1 MADNVVQSFLI
12 DQSPTLTALKK
23 TLDAEALRQKA
34 YAQNIANA
42 ETPGY
47 RRVVVDFEDQLKSA
61 LEGNQT
67 DRLHRDDPRHF
78 QKDGTGALQ
87 ELRPKIRE
95 EEPPEDN
102 SGVNGVDLEVEMA
115 QMAETQIK
123 YLAAAEMLKQRY
135 AGLKTAI
142 RGQ

>member
-1 MADNVVQSFLI
+1 MADNIVQRFLI

-23 TLDAEALRQKA
+23 TLDAEAMRQKA
-34 YAQNIANA
+34 HAQNIANA

-47 RRVVVDFEDQLKSA
+47 RRIAVDFEEQLKTA
-61 LEGNQT
+61 LEGSQA
-67 DRLHRDDPRHF
+67 DHLRRADPRHV
-78 QKDGTGALQ
+78 QKDGAGALS
-87 ELRPKIRE
+87 ELRPTIRE
-95 EEPPEDN
+95 EEPPADN